1 MVISVV
7 LWALVWGGMYSDISR
22 FEAESLVA
30 GPLNFVFALRPF
42 MPLLAL
48 TLSFVLLAR
57 TRRVS
62 LTLER
67 GPFLLLILYGL
78 LGGIFFSLSPEP
90 FVSLYWAALFLS
102 PPLVVWTLVNVE
114 DPDQR
119 LRVLMNVNAAVVLI
133 MVAFYI
139 AGPLWPIL
147 NGAPNPRLFKL
158 PFGLG
163 IQTANGVGRF
173 AGIAALIALSRLTR
187 TRWEPGIFW
196 MAALAGSVAAIALS
210 ESRTS
215 ILGFLA
221 GALLII
227 VLNRKFIWLL
237 LGAPALS
244 FLLYKS
250 WFVWRF
256 RGSLENAFLM
266 SGREVTWKKAL
277 SLSLQFPIVGHGFH
291 ADRLMLEGEHV
302 HMAYLH
308 SLIQT
313 GVFGAAL
320 FLGAVA
326 GIWLVVARHHLLR
339 RTFAAPDA
347 VSVRLTESIAIL
359 GFLSA
364 RSFFESTA
372 AFYGVDLLLLVPVMA
387 YLQIWCRDNPE
398 DAAAGGGLPEAVSL
412 ESRGRE
418 PAPSAV
424 P

>member
-7 LWALVWGGMYSDISR
+7 LWALIWGGMYSDISR
-22 FEAESLVA
+22 FSVDALVA

-42 MPLLAL
+42 MPLLAMAL
-48 TLSFVLLAR
+48 CFVLLVR
-57 TRRVS
+57 TRRLS

-67 GPFLLLILYGL
+67 GPFLLLSLYGL
-78 LGGIFFSLSPEP
+78 LGGLFFFMSPEP
-90 FVSLYWAALFLS
+90 FISLYWAALFLS
-102 PPLVVWTLVNVE
+102 PAFVVWTLVNVE
-114 DPDQR
+114 DPDRR
-119 LRVLMNVNAAVVLI
+119 LKILMDVNAAVVLI

-163 IQTANGVGRF
+163 TQTANGVGRF
-173 AGIAALIALSRLTR
+173 AGIAALIAMARLSRVR
-187 TRWEPGIFW
+187 AVPAVFW
-196 MAALAGSVAAIALS
+196 MAALAASVAAIAIC
-210 ESRTS
+210 ESRTA
-215 ILGFLA
+215 ILGFLV
-221 GALLII
+221 GALVVV
-227 VLNRKFIWLL
+227 VLNKKFIWLV
-237 LGAPALS
+237 LGAPGLS

-266 SGREVTWKKAL
+266 SGREQTWKKAL
-277 SLSLQFPIVGHGFH
+277 SLSLQFPVVGHGFH

-313 GVFGAAL
+313 GVIGAAL

-326 GIWLVVARHHLLR
+326 GIWLVVARHHLVR

-347 VSVRLTESIAIL
+347 DSVRLTEGLAIL

-372 AFYGVDLLLLVPVMA
+372 AFYGVDLLLLVPVLA
-387 YLQIWCRDNPE
+387 YLQTWCRNNPE
-398 DAAAGGGLPEAVSL
+398 AD
-412 ESRGRE
+412 
-418 PAPSAV
+418 AV

>member
-1 MVISVV
+1 VISLV

-22 FEAESLVA
+22 FRVESLVA
-30 GPLNFVFALRPF
+30 GPLTFVFALRPF

-78 LGGIFFSLSPEP
+78 SGGIFFFLSPEP

-114 DPDQR
+114 DPDRR
-119 LRVLMNVNAAVVLI
+119 LRVLMNVNAAVVLT

-147 NGAPNPRLFKL
+147 HGAPNPRLYKL

-187 TRWEPGIFW
+187 TRWAPGILW

-227 VLNRKFIWLL
+227 VLNRKFGWLII
-237 LGAPALS
+237 GAPGLT

-256 RGSLENAFLM
+256 GGSLENAFLM

-320 FLGAVA
+320 FCGALV
-326 GIWLVVARHHLLR
+326 GIWLVVGRQHLFR
-339 RTFAAPDA
+339 RACAAPGADN
-347 VSVRLTESIAIL
+347 VRLTESIAIL

-372 AFYGVDLLLLVPVMA
+372 AFYGVDLLLLVPVLA
-387 YLQIWCRDNPE
+387 YLQFWCRNNPGPDGVGE
-398 DAAAGGGLPEAVSL
+398 TLPPPGSL
-412 ESRGRE
+412 ARSGRD
-418 PAPSAV
+418 PASAR

>member
-1 MVISVV
+1 MVISIV

-22 FEAESLVA
+22 FRVESLVA

-42 MPLLAL
+42 MPLLAM

-57 TRRVS
+57 TRRIS

-67 GPFLLLILYGL
+67 GPFLLLTLYGL
-78 LGGIFFSLSPEP
+78 LGGIFFFLSPEP

-102 PPLVVWTLVNVE
+102 PPLVVWILVNVE
-114 DPDQR
+114 DPDRR
-119 LRVLMNVNAAVVLI
+119 LRILMNVNAAVVLI

-147 NGAPNPRLFKL
+147 NGAPNPRLFNL

-163 IQTANGVGRF
+163 TQTANGVGRF

-187 TRWEPGIFW
+187 TRWAPGVFW

-215 ILGFLA
+215 ILGFLI

-227 VLNRKFIWLL
+227 VLNRKFGWLL
-237 LGAPALS
+237 IGAPGLS

-291 ADRLMLEGEHV
+291 ADRLMLEGEHI

-313 GVFGAAL
+313 GVIGAAL
-320 FLGAVA
+320 FCGALA
-326 GIWLVVARHHLLR
+326 GIWFVVGRQHLLR
-339 RTFAAPDA
+339 RTRAASDPDNA
-347 VSVRLTESIAIL
+347 RLTESIAIL

-372 AFYGVDLLLLVPVMA
+372 AFYGVDLLLLVPVLA
-387 YLQIWCRDNPE
+387 YLQIWCRQNPE
-398 DAAAGGGLPEAVSL
+398 PDGAADKLS
-412 ESRGRE
+412 
-418 PAPSAV
+418 
-424 P
+424 